1 MSNSL
6 LQNELLNR
14 QSQRERMPTEEDIN
28 NACEV
33 LLYRDCSNNNN
44 QTRCPIDMID
54 FEPDDSVMRITHCGH
69 IFREANLRRNFQTRT
84 SCPMCRHNIVENN
97 TIRPENNETRENS
110 NNQTNQPI
118 ENSNIISS
126 FINEIRNNPNTLTRN
141 ESFVDASGNNI
152 SVEYSVSSHF
162 I

>member
-1 MSNSL
+1 ML
-6 LQNELLNR
+6 
-14 QSQRERMPTEEDIN
+14 
-28 NACEV
+28 
-33 LLYRDCSNNNN
+33 
-44 QTRCPIDMID
+44 D

-69 IFREANLRRNFQTRT
+69 IFREANLRRNFQTSP

-97 TIRPENNETRENS
+97 TTRVENNETRENS
-110 NNQTNQPI
+110 NIQTNQTNQTNQSI